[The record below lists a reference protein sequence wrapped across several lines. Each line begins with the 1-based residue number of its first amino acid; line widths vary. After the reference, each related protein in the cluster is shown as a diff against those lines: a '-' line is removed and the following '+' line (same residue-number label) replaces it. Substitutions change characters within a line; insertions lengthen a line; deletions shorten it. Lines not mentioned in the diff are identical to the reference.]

1 MLFTASPP
9 RQSLRL
15 CALALSL
22 ALLPG
27 AAWSSTDDNKR
38 DKPEALPEVL
48 HSLQDRG
55 VEIIGRLS
63 TPGGLEAYAGIAQQQ
78 PLAVF
83 LTPDGEHLII
93 GTMINAAGM
102 DVTASPLANATNG
115 PWSKKTWQALTDST
129 WVQDGDADA
138 PRIIYMITD
147 PNCPFCHK
155 FWQQARPWVAQ
166 GRVQIR
172 HVLVGVLT
180 ASSQGKAAAILQ
192 AEDPSQALHDHES
205 AGPERGIPPADKIQV
220 DTGRQLDANRKLMLD
235 LQIQGTPGIF
245 YFDEEGGLQ
254 IQRGAPLDE
263 NLEQILGPKP

>member
-1 MLFTASPP
+1 MLFTASLP
-9 RQSLRL
+9 RHSLRL

-22 ALLPG
+22 SLLPA
-27 AAWSSTDDNKR
+27 AAWTKDEIKDD
-38 DKPEALPEVL
+38 DADALPAVL

-55 VEIIGRLS
+55 VEIVGRLV

-93 GTMINAAGM
+93 GTMMDAAGM
-102 DVTASPLANATNG
+102 DVTAAPLANATNG
-115 PWSKKTWQALTDST
+115 PWVEKTWQALADSA
-129 WVQDGDADA
+129 WVQDGDTNA

-155 FWQQARPWVAQ
+155 FWQQARPWVEQ

-192 AEDPSQALHDHES
+192 ADDTAQALHAHES
-205 AGPERGIPPADKIQV
+205 AGPEQGVAPASEIRV
-220 DTGRQLDANRKLMLD
+220 DTEKQLDANRKLMLD

-245 YFDEEGGLQ
+245 YFDESGDLQ

-263 NLEQILGPKP
+263 HLEQILGPRP